1 MPQKIWALALCS
13 FIAISSFAQSDSLI
27 GKVYFDFDQFAI
39 TPAAANTLQEFAA
52 GNKNISEIVLIG
64 RTDIRG
70 NLIYNDS
77 LAARRILAV
86 EKYLLEHGL
95 SSSQFSLHTILGKR
109 SPIADDE
116 SNNVTRNQ
124 LNRMVEIRGKLTAT
138 AVKNSPPPKALQ
150 EQIKE
155 GKANIILQNLNFEGG
170 RHILLPGS
178 QPVLNEVL
186 DVMKNNPTLEV
197 EIRGHICCGPVNEDG
212 LDIDTNEKLLSRNRA
227 REIYQY
233 LINNGISSSRL
244 SYRGMG
250 ASQKIVPEELTEK
263 DRETNRRVEF
273 VIIKR

>member
-13 FIAISSFAQSDSLI
+13 FITFSSFAQSDSLI

-39 TPAAANTLQEFAA
+39 TPAAANTLQELVAA
-52 GNKNISEIVLIG
+52 NKNISEIVLIG
-64 RTDIRG
+64 RTDVRG

-86 EKYLLEHGL
+86 EKYLLEHGYA
-95 SSSQFSLHTILGKR
+95 SSQFSQRIVLGKR
-109 SPIADDE
+109 SPIAEASLDIA
-116 SNNVTRNQ
+116 TRNQ
-124 LNRMVEIRGKLTAT
+124 LNRMVEIRGKLPAT
-138 AVKNSPPPKALQ
+138 AVKNSPPTKALQ

-170 RHILLPGS
+170 RHILLPSS

-186 DVMKNNPTLEV
+186 EVMNTNPTLEV

-212 LDIDTNEKLLSRNRA
+212 LDIDTGEKLLSRNRA

-263 DRETNRRVEF
+263 DKETNRRVEF

>member
-1 MPQKIWALALCS
+1 MTHKIWAISLCCLIS
-13 FIAISSFAQSDSLI
+13 FTSIAQADSLL
-27 GKVYFDFDQFAI
+27 GKIYFDFDRYAI
-39 TPAAANTLQEFAA
+39 TPAAATALQQLVA
-52 GNKNISEIVLIG
+52 GNKNISDIILIG

-86 EKYLLEHGL
+86 ENYLLEQGIA
-95 SSSQFSLHTILGKR
+95 STQFSQRNILGKR
-109 SPIADDE
+109 NPIAE
-116 SNNVTRNQ
+116 EEHNIVIKNQ
-124 LNRMVEIRGKLTAT
+124 LNRVVEIRGKLPAST
-138 AVKNSPPPKALQ
+138 VKNSPPPKALQ

-186 DVMKNNPTLEV
+186 EVMKINPTLEV
-197 EIRGHICCGPVNEDG
+197 EIRGHICCAPVNEDG
-212 LDIDTNEKLLSRNRA
+212 LDIDTGEKLLSRNRA
-227 REIYQY
+227 REIYQF
-233 LINNGISSSRL
+233 LINNGIGSNRL
-244 SYRGMG
+244 SFKGMG
-250 ASQKIVPEELTEK
+250 ASQKIVPEEETEK